1 MHSQP
6 SERIDQRAI
15 AVWQLGAAIT
25 SALFAA
31 VGVAAIIVSI
41 KFAWPWWIPVLV
53 CVAVVLEMALDIT
66 IMPPLRWKRWRYE
79 IREEE
84 IDLLQGVIFVTRTVI
99 PMVRIQHVDTHQGP
113 ILRKY
118 GLTSVTFSTAA
129 GKHHIPALADDTAAR
144 VRKQIAELARVTN
157 EDV

>member
-15 AVWQLGAAIT
+15 AVWQWGAAIT
-25 SALFAA
+25 SALLAA
-31 VGVAAIIVSI
+31 VGVGAIIVSI
-41 KFAWPWWIPVLV
+41 KFAWPWWIPVLI
-53 CVAVVLEMALDIT
+53 CAAVVLEMALDIT